1 MPDSISF
8 EDALV
13 TLQSM
18 FPEWD
23 KDTLETLLISNDYHV
38 ERTIE
43 TVLTMSGDTNVHAKN
58 NKQQQVSPLV
68 HYLFILM

>member
-8 EDALV
+8 EDALA
-13 TLQSM
+13 TLQAM

-23 KDTLETLLISNDYHV
+23 RDTLETLLVSNDYHV

-43 TVLTMSGDTNVHAKN
+43 TVLTMNGDTNVHSKN
-58 NKQQQVSPLV
+58 GKQTKIPE
-68 HYLFILM
+68 